1 MNFHSGHKVV
11 HKTHGVGEIL
21 GIEVLS
27 LGGLEQDYYILR
39 ILETGLTVRFPRS
52 SSKGMVRD
60 LVTEEDIGRIYAIL
74 RDPPKMHSAIWN
86 RRKKE
91 YSDKI
96 RSGSVFEIAG
106 VLRDLAGRGRMRQP
120 SFGEKELIE
129 RARHRLVSE
138 IAMAQ
143 TVETDEVE
151 RRLDEALSECSRASS

>member
-1 MNFHSGHKVV
+1 MNFHAGHKVV

-27 LGGLEQDYYILR
+27 LGGQAQDYYILR

-52 SSKGMVRD
+52 SNGMVRD
-60 LVTEEDIGRIYAIL
+60 LVSDEDIERIYTIL
-74 RDPPKMHSAIWN
+74 RETPKMHSAIWN

-143 TVETDEVE
+143 ALKVDEVE